1 MQTQQYNIE
10 MLKRINKK
18 KERENEYLKK
28 QLDFFTQACSSKR
41 ASLNSIVGV
50 PGKKKEDGGFRDK
63 VMSRLEGKVDK
74 NDT

>member
-1 MQTQQYNIE
+1 M
-10 MLKRINKK
+10 
-18 KERENEYLKK
+18 ERENAYLKK

-41 ASLNSIVGV
+41 ASLNSIAGV
-50 PGKKKEDGGFRDK
+50 PGKKREDGGFRDK